1 MFAWNINNIVL
12 SIFMVAEKRGK
23 KEKKL
28 FVFWNHFNFI
38 CQVIS
43 FNWWKE
49 SLNSDGEQFHQY
61 QQKQKINS
69 HLNSLNTKTRGSVGW
84 ACVAHL
90 SFCFEET

>member
-49 SLNSDGEQFHQY
+49 SLNSEHGNLGGNNCK
-61 QQKQKINS
+61 KQKGCIIQII
-69 HLNSLNTKTRGSVGW
+69 
-84 ACVAHL
+84 A
-90 SFCFEET
+90 